1 MKKKFRADLQDAER
15 LGASP
20 KFLLFA
26 IRPCAVQVRPISGAQ
41 GLVRKRALRLASR
54 GFGNRQIAVTPCR
67 RAVRAF
73 SPVPF
78 ASFRKSAAL
87 HGGPSVVGAVVSIRH
102 RLIAL
107 VAAVR
112 VAGVCGADAARCC
125 RLAPPR
131 IRIRLAARPS
141 AALST

>member
-1 MKKKFRADLQDAER
+1 MDVH
-15 LGASP
+15 ASFHFEGSQ

-54 GFGNRQIAVTPCR
+54 GLGNRQIAVAPCR
-67 RAVRAF
+67 RAVRAL
-73 SPVPF
+73 SRGPF
-78 ASFRKSAAL
+78 ACLRKSSAL
-87 HGGPSVVGAVVSIRH
+87 HGGPSVVEAVVSRRH
-102 RLIAL
+102 RRRAL

-112 VAGVCGADAARCC
+112 GAGVCGTDAARRC

-131 IRIRLAARPS
+131 IRIRLAARPP
-141 AALST
+141 AALSA

>member
-1 MKKKFRADLQDAER
+1 MDVH
-15 LGASP
+15 ASLHFEGFQ

-26 IRPCAVQVRPISGAQ
+26 IRPCVVQVRPISGAQ

-54 GFGNRQIAVTPCR
+54 GLGNRQIAVAPCR

-73 SPVPF
+73 SSGPF

-87 HGGPSVVGAVVSIRH
+87 HGGPSVVGAVVSRRH
-102 RLIAL
+102 RRRAL
-107 VAAVR
+107 VAVVR

-131 IRIRLAARPS
+131 IRIHLATRPPAAFS
-141 AALST
+141 A